1 MKIRIAFAAIVLAIA
16 LPAAAQFRT
25 VQQAY
30 EVQLTNLRL
39 PQSDS
44 GTLGFRPCDGCD
56 FLTKRLSE
64 DARFVLNGKSMSL
77 ERFRRGVARVRERQ
91 DRYVTVLHHLEKD
104 RITKVELTVPGSN
117 SR

>member
-1 MKIRIAFAAIVLAIA
+1 MKIRILIAAIILAMS

-39 PQSDS
+39 PQSDV

-56 FLTKRLSE
+56 FVTKRLSE
-64 DARFVLNGKSMSL
+64 DTRFVLNGRSMSL
-77 ERFRRGVARVRERQ
+77 EKFRRGLARVKQRQ
-91 DRYVTVLHHLEKD
+91 NQWVTVLHHLEKD
-104 RITKVELTVPGSN
+104 RITKVELTAI
-117 SR
+117 

>member
-1 MKIRIAFAAIVLAIA
+1 MKIRILIAAIILAIA

-39 PQSDS
+39 PQSDV

-56 FLTKRLSE
+56 FVTKRLSE
-64 DARFVLNGKSMSL
+64 DTRFVLNGRRTSL
-77 ERFRRGVARVRERQ
+77 EKFRRGLARVKHRQ
-91 DRYVTVLHHLEKD
+91 NRYVTVVHHLEKD
-104 RITKVELTVPGSN
+104 RVTQVIFTAI
-117 SR
+117 